1 MKIPIG
7 IVDDHQLFLKS
18 VSMLVSGF
26 TDFDV
31 VIEALNGKDLQEKL
45 KSTHKPAP
53 AIMLIDVIMPIM
65 NGAATAE
72 WLKNKYPMMK
82 LVALSME
89 DSDKMVISMIKAGCC
104 AYLLKDAHPN
114 ELEKALLEIYDKGHY
129 NSDVIN
135 INYRRLLQNE
145 NEENKVVIS
154 NKEMEFLQYACSDLT
169 YKQIAE
175 KMFLS
180 ERTIDGY
187 RESLF
192 HKLKVST
199 RVGLAL
205 ECVKRGFFKI
215 EKYN

>member
-18 VSMLVSGF
+18 VSMLISGF
-26 TDFDV
+26 GNFNV
-31 VIEALNGKDLQEKL
+31 VIEALNGKDLMQKL
-45 KSTHKPAP
+45 SNNKNVTP
-53 AIMLIDVIMPIM
+53 AIMLIDVNMPIM

-72 WLKNKYPMMK
+72 WLKDNYPIMK

-89 DSDKMVISMIKAGCC
+89 DADKFVISMIKAGCC
-104 AYLLKDAHPN
+104 AYLLKDSHPN
-114 ELEKALLEIYDKGHY
+114 DLEIALLEIYDKGHY
-129 NSDVIN
+129 NSDAIN
-135 INYRRLLQNE
+135 INYRRLLQNQH
-145 NEENKVVIS
+145 EEIQIAIS
-154 NKEMEFLQYACSDLT
+154 DKEMEFLQLACSDFT

-175 KMFLS
+175 KMFMS

-205 ECVKRGFFKI
+205 ECVKRGFYKI
-215 EKYN
+215 K